1 MDNPLYED
9 SQYKMDSRYSFA
21 QRNVYREMRKKRYA
35 GTLTQ
40 ELGERMNVA
49 LQGNSYERR
58 TSTTA
63 PTSYWSKAMETSW
76 LRVGA
81 WGGEHCGPFIAHWP
95 GPDFTGHK
103 VRSIDL
109 KRGPPHDAGAI
120 TSKPPPSAN
129 RPAGCALRTSEFG
142 IFRFGF

>member
-63 PTSYWSKAMETSW
+63 PTSSGPRQWRPPGFESA
-76 LRVGA
+76 L
-81 WGGEHCGPFIAHWP
+81 GEANIA
-95 GPDFTGHK
+95 G
-103 VRSIDL
+103 RL
-109 KRGPPHDAGAI
+109 
-120 TSKPPPSAN
+120 
-129 RPAGCALRTSEFG
+129 LRTGLARISPG
-142 IFRFGF
+142 TKSDQLISNMDLRTTLAPSPVSRHLRPTGRRVAR